1 MKYHVLLIDDNQ
13 IALES
18 MKVTIPWEELG
29 LSLVGCAVN
38 GQEGCRM
45 ISRYR
50 PDIVISD
57 IHMPEMDGLTMM
69 ENMRHELTGSRVIF
83 ITAYEKIEYA
93 SRAIRLAA
101 FDFILKPLDNQKL
114 LESLERAIA
123 SLNQERSTQEQE
135 KKAQTI
141 LRRARFL
148 SSISAGPLEKPEAA
162 MVTFLPSLPKNY
174 FFLVA
179 ESEQGIA
186 EPLQRID
193 FAKFPE
199 NVELVSTVSNRQIV
213 MLCAMNEEDPAWQVT
228 ARSIA
233 QILQD
238 LFMNLTVAISPLCTK
253 PEEYYDAFK
262 EARHTLLRHDVYGR
276 KVRVEFSD
284 SQRQDTQKHSR
295 LADVD
300 QFCGKLAQRI
310 DTMDHLQLWEIFHQ
324 KSGGKIRVL
333 RIMLM
338 LFYTK
343 VMQNKADS
351 FQWSE
356 TAELIVY
363 DIMRLNHEA
372 EAQDWLFRFMAEIHH
387 SAQLPTRRSS
397 LVRNVLDYVRSH
409 VTDGLV
415 LEDVAREFFVS
426 PNYLSSIIHK
436 ETGVTYRQ
444 HVIGAKIDVAK
455 KMLDDTRMRVEDIA
469 YAVGYENYV
478 SFYNV
483 FKKVEQMSPSEYRFR
498 NWKEEQGQNR

>member
-1 MKYHVLLIDDNQ
+1 MNYQVLLIDDNK

-45 ISRYR
+45 ISSFR

-69 ENMRHELTGSRVIF
+69 EKMRHELANSRVIF

-114 LESLERAIA
+114 LQSLERAIA
-123 SLNQERSTQEQE
+123 SLDQERNTQEQE
-135 KKAQTI
+135 KKTQTI

-148 SSISAGPLEKPEAA
+148 ASISAGPLEKPEEA
-162 MVTFLPSLPKNY
+162 MGTFLPKLPKSY

-199 NVELVSTVSNRQIV
+199 HVELVSTVTNRQIV
-213 MLCAMNEEDPAWQVT
+213 MLCAMDEDAPAWQIV
-228 ARSIA
+228 ARNIA

-238 LFMNLTVAISPLCTK
+238 LFMNLTVAISPLCTS
-253 PEEYYDAFK
+253 PAEYYDAFK

-284 SQRQDTQKHSR
+284 SQREDTQKHSR
-295 LADVD
+295 LVDVD
-300 QFCGKLAQRI
+300 QFCAKLAQRS
-310 DTMDHLQLWEIFHQ
+310 DTMEPQELWEVFHT

-338 LFYTK
+338 LYYTK
-343 VMQNKADS
+343 IMQSKVDS
-351 FQWSE
+351 YQWSE
-356 TAELIVY
+356 AAELIVY
-363 DIMRLNHEA
+363 EIMKLNNEA
-372 EAQDWLFRFMAEIHH
+372 EARDWLLRFLEEIRR
-387 SAQLPTRRSS
+387 SSQLPTRRSS

-426 PNYLSSIIHK
+426 PNYLSSIVHK

-498 NWKEEQGQNR
+498 NWKEEQGQSR

>member
-1 MKYHVLLIDDNQ
+1 MNYQVLLIDDNR

-18 MKVTIPWEELG
+18 MQVTIPWEKLG

-38 GQEGCRM
+38 GQEGCRL
-45 ISRYR
+45 ISRLR

-69 ENMRHELTGSRVIF
+69 ENMRHELANSRVIF

-114 LESLERAIA
+114 VQSLERAIA
-123 SLNQERSTQEQE
+123 SLDQERNTQEQE
-135 KKAQTI
+135 KKTQTI

-148 SSISAGPLEKPEAA
+148 ASISAGPLEKPEEA
-162 MVTFLPSLPKNY
+162 MTTFLPRLPKSY

-179 ESEQGIA
+179 ESDQGIA

-199 NVELVSTVSNRQIV
+199 NVELVSTVTNRQIV
-213 MLCAMNEEDPAWQVT
+213 MLCALDEESPAWQVA
-228 ARSIA
+228 ARNIA
-233 QILQD
+233 QVLQD
-238 LFMNLTVAISPLCTK
+238 LFMNLTVAISPLCTS
-253 PEEYYDAFK
+253 PAQYYDAFK
-262 EARHTLLRHDVYGR
+262 EARHTLLRHDIYGR

-284 SQRQDTQKHSR
+284 SQREDTQKHSR
-295 LADVD
+295 LVDVD
-300 QFCGKLAQRI
+300 QFCAKLAQRA
-310 DTMDHLQLWEIFHQ
+310 DSMEPRELWEIFHT

-343 VMQNKADS
+343 IMQSKVDAY
-351 FQWSE
+351 QWSE
-356 TAELIVY
+356 AAELIVY
-363 DIMRLNHEA
+363 EIMKLNNDA
-372 EAQDWLFRFMAEIHH
+372 EAQDWLMRFLEEIRR
-387 SAQLPTRRSS
+387 SSQLPTRRSS

-436 ETGVTYRQ
+436 ETGITYRQ

-498 NWKEEQGQNR
+498 NWKEEQGQGR